1 MRSVKIVL
9 LVSLC
14 LQYSFIAQA
23 SYWDSF
29 ASWFNAAKPEPVEND
44 SLPEYGKG
52 KVDIEA
58 YQRSLSSWDDFK
70 SKSTYDDVDQVHKHL
85 TDEYRKRGIRWHIN
99 ASRPGQSATVNFNDK
114 KINKKINVHKPTLD
128 EREIMLTVLRSRK
141 YLPQSPEKI
150 VDLIYIVDS
159 DIGSVAGFFSLAYDR
174 IFLARSLFSSP
185 SELLHVIMHEYT
197 HYEYFFGHYVGAA
210 AKRKEIV
217 GGSLKKLS
225 YDPIA
230 EEIRADNHAVKIV
243 DCAGC
248 GGEYRIVGFSK
259 DTPVS
264 YKDREAKAYAKKTGY
279 TALYLYNNQDS
290 LSGMSRKFCSNCL
303 QSRKNRLV
311 KTPAEKSKIKS
322 AVDQIASRT
331 DEEMNDITDV
341 KVGPEYYDVADEW
354 LY

>member
-85 TDEYRKRGIRWHIN
+85 TDEYRKRAIRLHIN
-99 ASRPGQSATVNFNDK
+99 ASRPGQSATVNYDH
-114 KINKKINVHKPTLD
+114 KKINVHKPTLD

-248 GGEYRIVGFSK
+248 GGEYRVVYLPK

-331 DEEMNDITDV
+331 DEEMNHI
-341 KVGPEYYDVADEW
+341 ADEW